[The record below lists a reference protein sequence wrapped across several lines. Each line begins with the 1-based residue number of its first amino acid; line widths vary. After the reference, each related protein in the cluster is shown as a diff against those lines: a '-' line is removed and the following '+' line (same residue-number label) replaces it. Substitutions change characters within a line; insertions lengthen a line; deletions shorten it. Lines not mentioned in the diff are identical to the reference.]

1 MKTKRKNDD
10 ERAAGQERHVL
21 LRQGMQYWWRRI
33 LPWSSCSLFALF
45 IVASAGFAQEVPTNS
60 ETSQATK
67 SQTVPGPG
75 GPVTMPGPGGPVTMP
90 GPGGPVTMPGPGG
103 LVTVPGP
110 GGLVTVPSPG
120 ERIYTDQDVGLYP
133 HAPSPLWGNL
143 FNKPIHGTTKGGWFE
158 VTGTHEYPSLSGN
171 QIWLRVKP
179 FGQRQD
185 KCQTAAHGCWVY
197 LGKRPTTDENP
208 TWNFK
213 SGEIRV
219 MAR

>member
-10 ERAAGQERHVL
+10 ERASGQERHVL

-45 IVASAGFAQEVPTNS
+45 IVASAGFAQKVPTNS

-67 SQTVPGPG
+67 SQTVPGTG
-75 GPVTMPGPGGPVTMP
+75 GPVT
-90 GPGGPVTMPGPGG
+90 
-103 LVTVPGP
+103 
-110 GGLVTVPSPG
+110 VPSTG
-120 ERIYTDQDVGLYP
+120 EAIYTDQDVDFYP
-133 HAPSPLWGNL
+133 HAPSPMWGNL
-143 FNKPIHGTTKGGWFE
+143 FNKPVHKTTKGARFE
-158 VTGTHEYPSLSGN
+158 VIAKNEYPSLSGN
-171 QIWLRVKP
+171 QIWLRVRP
-179 FGQRQD
+179 LGPTWD
-185 KCQTAAHGCWVY
+185 ECQTEAHECWVY

-213 SGEIRV
+213 SGERRV

>member
-75 GPVTMPGPGGPVTMP
+75 GPVTMPGPGGP
-90 GPGGPVTMPGPGG
+90 
-103 LVTVPGP
+103 
-110 GGLVTVPSPG
+110 VTVPSPG